1 MLTHFLQSSQSRI
14 NLSFEISIL
23 SIQGMDKILEYVD
36 NSLEMSTLKIF
47 ILSLGNSLSISIQLI
62 MLAII
67 TIGVFWFS
75 MCHI

>member
-1 MLTHFLQSSQSRI
+1 
-14 NLSFEISIL
+14 
-23 SIQGMDKILEYVD
+23 MDKILEYVD

>member
-47 ILSLGNSLSISIQLI
+47 ILSLGNSLSISIQLV

-67 TIGVFWFS
+67 IIGVFWFS